1 MESEPHTAPE
11 TRRRLPPCQVDC
23 KWWKRGNCFRGSE
36 CFFRHDAA
44 LAGVDAL
51 PGSRIAGV
59 AAGNSRNETTITDT
73 PASGYARAVQP
84 RPTATSL
91 RRENP
96 DEQCGICLETPSVFG
111 LLVNCDH
118 IFCLDCIRSW
128 RSSVRNS
135 AEDAINPTDS
145 RVPKRTTKTCPLCRV
160 KSEYVVPSSVYPTP
174 PTAATAASNV
184 ASGNEIATTNSTETG
199 ESSSETRPKNEA
211 KAKII
216 DKYLARL
223 KGIPCRY
230 FELSIQRWRAL
241 PAIEN
246 LDPNASGNRQAKFSG
261 ECLFGNEC
269 HFAHIHP
276 ITKTPY
282 VFSKKEISL
291 MKRANHERRSR
302 AIRRA
307 LRRRT
312 GRAFIV
318 SEHRRELD
326 RMLEALRVEEDYE
339 SSTPSDLVS
348 PLEDDGPDA
357 LIDAGFVFYDM
368 LVGSVPW
375 LVESDEDEL
384 DDFF

>member
-1 MESEPHTAPE
+1 MESEPQTTPE

-23 KWWKRGNCFRGSE
+23 KWWKKGNCFRGSE

-51 PGSRIAGV
+51 PGSRTASV
-59 AAGNSRNETTITDT
+59 AAGNSRNETTITD
-73 PASGYARAVQP
+73 
-84 RPTATSL
+84 
-91 RRENP
+91 NP

-128 RSSVRNS
+128 RSSVGNS
-135 AEDAINPTDS
+135 AEDAINRTDS

-184 ASGNEIATTNSTETG
+184 ASGSEIATTSSTETG

-230 FELSIQRWRAL
+230 FELSIQRWREL

-246 LDPNASGNRQAKFSG
+246 LDPNASDNRQAKFSG

-276 ITKTPY
+276 ITKAPY

-384 DDFF
+384 DDYF